1 MVTFVM
7 LITYVILGIV
17 YVSLAVPLIQGR
29 IKPNGWY
36 GVRVPKTLN
45 DSQTWYAVN
54 AYFGRRFA
62 VVGVAIIAAGVLF
75 CPFGFIPKSGPLVY
89 MLTVNFLMLGALVAI
104 VIDTF
109 RYLRKF

>member
-1 MVTFVM
+1 MIAVGL
-7 LITYVILGIV
+7 LITYILLGSL
-17 YVSLAVPLIQGR
+17 YVALAVPLIQGR

-45 DSQTWYAVN
+45 DSQIWYAVN

-62 VVGVAIIAAGVLF
+62 VVGIAVIALGVLLF
-75 CPFGFIPKSGPLVY
+75 PFGLLPRSGPALY
-89 MLTVNFLMLGALVAI
+89 MLTCNSLMLAALAGVI
-104 VIDTF
+104 IDTL